1 MIPASVG
8 TDSAN
13 AEPSAPDCAN
23 AEPSAPDWTVPRRRI
38 LQMSARSTALL
49 VACSTIGLLAYL
61 WPFFRTAGTA
71 SSSAALS
78 QNAHSTD
85 AVVLLVGLLPLLIA
99 VVLVNIA
106 DDGFDAR
113 AAALLGVLTAASAV
127 LRIPGG
133 GVSGFSPMFFL
144 VALAGR
150 VFGPAFGFVLG
161 AMAMLVSAILT
172 GGVGPWLPFQMFGL
186 AWIGAG
192 AGLLPRCSGKTE
204 LLVLIIYGAI
214 TGFLFGALLNLWFW
228 PFAVTEGS
236 AISYRPGAPL
246 SETVERYG
254 RFYVATS
261 LGWDLVRA
269 VGNAIMIWLTGATI
283 IASLRRA
290 AHRGAFLH
298 R

>member
-1 MIPASVG
+1 
-8 TDSAN
+8 
-13 AEPSAPDCAN
+13 
-23 AEPSAPDWTVPRRRI
+23 
-38 LQMSARSTALL
+38 MSARSTALL
-49 VACSTIGLLAYL
+49 LVCSAIGMLAYL
-61 WPFFRTAGTA
+61 WPFFRSAG
-71 SSSAALS
+71 AAATSGAMS
-78 QNAHSTD
+78 QNAHSSD
-85 AVVLLVGLLPLLIA
+85 AVVLLIGLLPLLIA

-192 AGLLPRCSGKTE
+192 AGLLPKCTGKTE
-204 LLVLIIYGAI
+204 LVVLIVYGAI

-246 SETVERYG
+246 DETVTRYT

-261 LGWDLVRA
+261 LGWDFVRA

-283 IASLRRA
+283 IGSLRRA